1 MDLTGY
7 ADEVADWAE
16 AAMEWTAAEG
26 QIEDEETKRNLTDT
40 IPSQEVFTILYSC
53 ASDSVLTLAE

>member
-7 ADEVADWAE
+7 SDEAADLAE
-16 AAMEWTAAEG
+16 AVMEWAVAKR
-26 QIEDEETKRNLTDT
+26 QIEGEGTERNLTDT
-40 IPSQEVFTILYSC
+40 IPSQEVFKILYCC